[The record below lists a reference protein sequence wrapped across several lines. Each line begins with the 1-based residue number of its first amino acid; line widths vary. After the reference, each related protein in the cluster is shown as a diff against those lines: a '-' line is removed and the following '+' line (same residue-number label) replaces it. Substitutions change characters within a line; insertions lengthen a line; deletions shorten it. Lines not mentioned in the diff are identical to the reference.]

1 MRLILVLLV
10 IVLALLLLFRWAVE
24 LGEQIKHAGE
34 QIKHAG
40 EQIKHAGECRL
51 EAAAYV
57 HGGSA
62 QEFSKCGANHVR
74 QH

>member
-10 IVLALLLLFRWAVE
+10 IVLALLLLFRWAVG
-24 LGEQIKHAGE
+24 LGEQIKR
-34 QIKHAG
+34 
-40 EQIKHAGECRL
+40 AGECRL